1 MAPLVVPHHSDRD
14 PQMRLRPSVGQLPTL
29 LLEGGG
35 GSWALPLRSPLGGLA
50 SVLVRCCS
58 TQEDRKRTPGPADTH
73 KPPRTTGRGQHIS
86 LVEQLHLLFLQFS
99 PGLLLRC
106 LFALFHFAHFLS
118 EYFHCVQ
125 SVTSSSSPYFHS
137 KLVRLDAPFFQNLC
151 NYNVILLIPPLVTY
165 FDKRT
170 IWHPNNLAP
179 GQLGWTFMVNIC
191 SWPLSVAISSR
202 KVAGKYLRY
211 FC

>member
-1 MAPLVVPHHSDRD
+1 M
-14 PQMRLRPSVGQLPTL
+14 
-29 LLEGGG
+29 
-35 GSWALPLRSPLGGLA
+35 RSPLGGLA

-106 LFALFHFAHFLS
+106 LFSLFHFAHFFS

-151 NYNVILLIPPLVTY
+151 NSSDSTFGHLFRLE
-165 FDKRT
+165 D
-170 IWHPNNLAP
+170 NLAP
-179 GQLGWTFMVNIC
+179 KQFGTRATWQDFYGQHVQLAFVCGHFGQESGRQVLKT
-191 SWPLSVAISSR
+191 LLQ
-202 KVAGKYLRY
+202 KYLKGGKLLE
-211 FC
+211 

>member
-1 MAPLVVPHHSDRD
+1 ML
-14 PQMRLRPSVGQLPTL
+14 
-29 LLEGGG
+29 
-35 GSWALPLRSPLGGLA
+35 GSLPLYCWKAGVDLGPVRSPLGGLA

-106 LFALFHFAHFLS
+106 LFSRFHFAHFFS

-125 SVTSSSSPYFHS
+125 SVTSSSSHS
-137 KLVRLDAPFFQNLC
+137 KLVRLDAPFFKIFL
-151 NYNVILLIPPLVTY
+151 ILLIPPLVT
-165 FDKRT
+165 
-170 IWHPNNLAP
+170 
-179 GQLGWTFMVNIC
+179 
-191 SWPLSVAISSR
+191 
-202 KVAGKYLRY
+202 
-211 FC
+211 

>member
-106 LFALFHFAHFLS
+106 LFSLFHFAHFFS

-125 SVTSSSSPYFHS
+125 SVTSSSSSPHFHS

-151 NYNVILLIPPLVTY
+151 NSSDSTFGHFFRLE
-165 FDKRT
+165 D
-170 IWHPNNLAP
+170 NLAP
-179 GQLGWTFMVNIC
+179 G
-191 SWPLSVAISSR
+191 
-202 KVAGKYLRY
+202 
-211 FC
+211 

>member
-1 MAPLVVPHHSDRD
+1 ML
-14 PQMRLRPSVGQLPTL
+14 
-29 LLEGGG
+29 
-35 GSWALPLRSPLGGLA
+35 GSLPLYCWKAGVDLGPVRSPLGGLA

-106 LFALFHFAHFLS
+106 LFSRFHFAHFFS

-125 SVTSSSSPYFHS
+125 SVTSSSPHFHS
-137 KLVRLDAPFFQNLC
+137 KLVRLDDFFKIF
-151 NYNVILLIPPLVTY
+151 VILLIPPLVTY

-179 GQLGWTFMVNIC
+179 GQLGWTFMANIC
-191 SWPLSVAISSR
+191 SWPLSVAISGR
-202 KVAGKYLRY
+202 KVAGKYLKH
-211 FC
+211 CCKST